1 MAFPIPAH
9 LPRRQNPQD
18 VSSEILTKIDQATGK
33 TLNAS
38 LASSWLAELEDTI
51 RATKTHIHD
60 RIHRDLPQFEQQLE
74 TSKSVQTRLQTLV
87 GNVDGLNQTLSDPQT
102 GLIPTLVRSLTA
114 HATLAQ
120 QSTDATVRHET
131 LSHLLRCRTEFGSV
145 LSLVQLGKLPQAVGA
160 CTEFEQLLRDA
171 PAQLHQ
177 TNVMLDL
184 KRKFQ
189 AAKSRT
195 EEQLSEAY
203 SRSVTV
209 SPQSLTIL
217 PSITVRQSETT
228 LSLSEILSSLSPASL
243 STHLAT
249 LRRDIMTHY
258 VDHLLTQPTTLTPSE
273 NGLTP
278 FHAPPNDAA
287 LPDGLANVST
297 ALHFLSTHLTSALPA
312 PAQSPFTRALC
323 RPLTTSVL
331 SNLLIPAL
339 PNAFAGLPGFI
350 ELAQRAVAF
359 EEEVVVRLLGD
370 DGERAI
376 KAWVDGLGGHY
387 ERQRRVRILEAA
399 RVVVLAPE
407 QADGF
412 RAEIEMVQE
421 KVPVQAEGEEEENAD
436 SSWGFEE
443 EGPVNGDAAA
453 DDGDGWGFD
462 EDEPEPAP
470 AAVVPAIPLVEESV
484 SAEDGWGF
492 DDEDEPVPD
501 AEPEPQPPAM
511 NGHEQKNGDQPEP
524 EPEPDADDAWGWN
537 DDAPEESAE
546 DTPAWDAW
554 DEPSTSST
562 DSRPPPAPS
571 IAPAAAAAIASS
583 PAPSPKM
590 ATRLEKLANKGK
602 KNLNGSSP
610 MGSPIPSPVSA
621 RSSPAP
627 ITSAKFPPPKSAP
640 APPAPAKEKER
651 HPPPPLAPPA
661 PIPKETY
668 LVSARMRQIIVI
680 VEDVL
685 VEGRTFAT
693 SNVLPP
699 PPSST
704 ESSGP
709 SPPGTLLLQSAASA
723 VDLYRALYPVKF
735 AARLKAGSGGSEAPM
750 RFSNDCLWLSGEVA
764 RLEVAGAGSA
774 PGKGGQQLPPAVK
787 ERLGECRHRLK
798 VLGDSWFADTVEHHS
813 QAANDTIVQGA
824 EGFTFTGD
832 QDRYDE
838 CEAALS
844 RVVQEIKRLSQ
855 RWKGILNKSKY
866 YTAIGMIAEAAL
878 ARVLQDVLALPDITE
893 VESHRLSELC
903 RIMHALEGLFVED
916 ANQDPFVLAYVPSWL
931 KFQYLSELL
940 EASMVDILDLFD
952 SGSLVDFEVDELVRL
967 VRALFADTAL
977 RTNTI
982 NRLTGGRA

>member
-1 MAFPIPAH
+1 M
-9 LPRRQNPQD
+9 
-18 VSSEILTKIDQATGK
+18 KIDQATGK

-74 TSKSVQTRLQTLV
+74 SSKSVQTRLQTLV
-87 GNVDGLNQTLSDPQT
+87 GNVDGLNQTLSDPET
-102 GLIPTLVRSLTA
+102 GLVPTLVRTLTA

-131 LSHLLRCRTEFGSV
+131 VSHLLRCRTEFGSV
-145 LSLVQLGKLPQAVGA
+145 LSLVQLGKLPQAVDA
-160 CTEFEQLLRDA
+160 CSEFEQLLRDA
-171 PAQLHQ
+171 PAHLHQ

-203 SRSVTV
+203 SRSVIV
-209 SPQSLTIL
+209 SPHSLTIL
-217 PSITVRQSETT
+217 PSVTVRQSETT
-228 LSLSEILSSLSPASL
+228 ISLSEILSSLSSNSL

-249 LRRDIMTHY
+249 LRRDIMSHY

-278 FHAPPNDAA
+278 FPAPPNDAA
-287 LPDGLANVST
+287 LLDRLANVST
-297 ALHFLSTHLTSALPA
+297 ALHFLSTHLISALP
-312 PAQSPFTRALC
+312 PTAQPPFARALC

-331 SNLLIPAL
+331 SNLLIPLL
-339 PNAFAGLPGFI
+339 PNAFAGLPEFI
-350 ELAQRAVAF
+350 QLAQRAVTF
-359 EEEVVVRLLGD
+359 EEDVVVRLLGD

-376 KAWVDGLGGHY
+376 KTWVNGLNGHY

-399 RVVVLAPE
+399 RIIVLEADK
-407 QADGF
+407 ADGF
-412 RAEIEMVQE
+412 QVEIERLQE
-421 KVPVQAEGEEEENAD
+421 KIPVQAEVEVVEEDAD
-436 SSWGFEE
+436 NSWGFEAE
-443 EGPVNGDAAA
+443 KPINA
-453 DDGDGWGFD
+453 DDWGFD
-462 EDEPEPAP
+462 DDEPEAASAP
-470 AAVVPAIPLVEESV
+470 VVPDIPLVEESI

-492 DDEDEPVPD
+492 DEEVEDPAPD
-501 AEPEPQPPAM
+501 VEPQAPPPVT
-511 NGHEQKNGDQPEP
+511 NGHAQKNGALEP
-524 EPEPDADDAWGWN
+524 EPESEPDAEDAWGWN
-537 DDAPEESAE
+537 NDAPEESSA
-546 DTPAWDAW
+546 DTTVWDAW
-554 DEPSTSST
+554 DEPQPSSA
-562 DSRPPPAPS
+562 PPPAPS
-571 IAPAAAAAIASS
+571 IAPTAAAAIVSS

-602 KNLNGSSP
+602 KNLNGSP
-610 MGSPIPSPVSA
+610 VALGSPIPSPAPVSA
-621 RSSPAP
+621 MSNPAP
-627 ITSAKFPPPKSAP
+627 KPSANFPPTPAP
-640 APPAPAKEKER
+640 APPKEKER
-651 HPPPPLAPPA
+651 HPPPPLAPRRPV
-661 PIPKETY
+661 PKETY
-668 LVSARMRQIIVI
+668 LVSARMHQIIGI

-685 VEGRTFAT
+685 TEGRTFAT
-693 SNVLPP
+693 SDIL
-699 PPSST
+699 PPSSL
-704 ESSGP
+704 SNM
-709 SPPGTLLLQSAASA
+709 
-723 VDLYRALYPVKF
+723 DFYRALYPVKF
-735 AARLKAGSGGSEAPM
+735 AAELKFGGGGVDAPM

-764 RLEVAGAGSA
+764 RLAQGR
-774 PGKGGQQLPPAVK
+774 LPPPVQ
-787 ERLGECRHRLK
+787 ERLGECRLRLK
-798 VLGDSWFADTVEHHS
+798 VLGDSWFEDTVEHHRE
-813 QAANDTIVQGA
+813 AADDTIVQGA

-844 RVVQEIKRLSQ
+844 RVVQEIKRLAQ

-866 YTAIGMIAEAAL
+866 YTAIGTIAEAAL
-878 ARVLQDVLALPDITE
+878 VRMLQDVLALPDITE

-903 RIMHALEGLFVED
+903 RIMHALEGLF
-916 ANQDPFVLAYVPSWL
+916 DPFVLAYVPSWL